1 MARRRGHKSAAR
13 GEKPAGQSEAA
24 PGPAGGRRGRAAAP
38 GSGDASEDQ
47 KLLDRSLLPGPPRGG
62 RKRGRGLAG
71 ASADGPARK
80 RVARAKAESRSLE
93 ADMKEE
99 AEEEEEAVGD
109 GAEARESPG
118 EPGGTR
124 PPERGPA
131 AAADDEAS
139 GPGED
144 EEDSEDD
151 WEEVE
156 ELGEPAPGDGA
167 RPASPSRA
175 LEIEVETPQQAK
187 ARERREKTRRELE
200 GHLRRA
206 VQRIQRDVREDTHKV
221 HLLCLLANGLH
232 RSRVCS
238 QPHLLALGLSLV
250 PERFACVPAAD
261 ADAAFLSRLTQ
272 WFLAAFPL
280 NGELPARPGDGLEAT
295 LEGRFAVRAAR
306 DHEERVHM
314 FLLVLRALQ
323 LAARLVL
330 SLQPVPLKPPAQG
343 KKTSK
348 ARPTQ
353 EAGGPGN
360 RPSGPGGK
368 RKSKSKKTGGLEP
381 PASSQGVEAGRG
393 GRGGRRLRRAAASTA
408 SYREQS
414 GSEDEEDKAGSGS
427 DGEAGAEA
435 GAEAGPPRRP
445 AGVDQWLE
453 VFLAREGAWLSVD
466 CVGGAVGRPAACAR
480 LATRPLLRA
489 VAFEGAG
496 RARDVSPRY
505 RPAGAPAARRPD
517 PAWWAAALRP
527 LRGPDSDRL
536 RREDLEFREK
546 EQAQPLPTAVGL
558 YKNHPLFA
566 LRRHLRKFEAIYPD
580 SAAVLG
586 HCRGEPVYSRDCV
599 HTLHSRDTWLKKG
612 RVVRLGEAPYK
623 MVRGHSNRAR
633 RARRAQPQLQDRGD
647 LGLFG
652 RWQTEPYQPPVAV
665 GGKVPRNEFGNVYL
679 FQPGMLPVGCV
690 HLHLPGLQRVAR
702 RLGVD
707 CAAAVTGFDFHGGY
721 SHPVTD
727 GHVVCEE
734 FRDLLLSAWE
744 SEQARAEQR
753 ERERRARRALA
764 HWKLLVRGLLI
775 RERLRLRYGPQSEA
789 APAAGAGL
797 SSDEEEATS
806 SQAEAAR
813 ALAASWPRNREA
825 EEKQERRPVR
835 KTRRETRAEASQ
847 LFPFEKL

>member
-47 KLLDRSLLPGPPRGG
+47 KLPDRSLLPGPPRGG

-167 RPASPSRA
+167 RPASPPRA

-427 DGEAGAEA
+427 DGE
-435 GAEAGPPRRP
+435 P
-445 AGVDQWLE
+445 Q
-453 VFLAREGAWLSVD
+453 
-466 CVGGAVGRPAACAR
+466 
-480 LATRPLLRA
+480 
-489 VAFEGAG
+489 
-496 RARDVSPRY
+496 
-505 RPAGAPAARRPD
+505 
-517 PAWWAAALRP
+517 
-527 LRGPDSDRL
+527 
-536 RREDLEFREK
+536 FREK

-612 RVVRLGEAPYK
+612 RVVRLGEVPYK

-633 RARRAQPQLQDRGD
+633 RARQAQPELQDRGD

-744 SEQARAEQR
+744 SEQASAEQR